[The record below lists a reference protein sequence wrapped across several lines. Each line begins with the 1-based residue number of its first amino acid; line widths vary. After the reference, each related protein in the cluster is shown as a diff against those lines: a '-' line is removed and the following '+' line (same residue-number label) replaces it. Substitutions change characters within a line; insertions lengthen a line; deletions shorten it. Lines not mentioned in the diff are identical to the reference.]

1 MAATTS
7 SIRYN
12 PLTTVFTPPA
22 HCASDAWTW
31 DGLAGLTVIEQ
42 NYFETSTGHE
52 CFPSSVGYYYAVYS
66 PGICPLGFSTA
77 HTSIIEG
84 SITGAQCC
92 PTYVIASPAG
102 IYDERSLL
110 NRD

>member
-1 MAATTS
+1 MST
-7 SIRYN
+7 IIDQ
-12 PLTTVFTPPA
+12 PLTTVFTPAA
-22 HCASDAWTW
+22 HCATDAWTW
-31 DGLAGLTVIEQ
+31 GNTTGSTTIYQ
-42 NYFETSTGHE
+42 NYLASSAGSE
-52 CFPSSVGYYYAVYS
+52 CFPSGIDAWPTIYRYS